1 MYEKALATINK
12 YNMLQKGDKVVLGVS
27 GGADSVALLRLLCQ
41 QREELYLTLFVVH
54 IDHGIRGIEAKRDED
69 FVRDLCVQFEVEF
82 TSKTFD
88 VPKMAK
94 EMGVTEEEC
103 GRFIRYEEF
112 KKCLEANNANKIA
125 VAHNLND
132 QAETLIMRLCRGTG
146 LTGLSGISPV
156 RDNIIRPLIECTRS
170 EIEDYL
176 ESLSQPY
183 CTDSTNLKEDYARNK
198 IRLSL
203 LPYMQKEINGGV
215 INNLAKTA
223 ELLSAEDKY
232 MEEQAEIAYKN
243 SLEKIT
249 ENAVYLRVEDL
260 EKLPEVILR
269 RVIRKGY
276 RAFIKDIKDLTLRH
290 ITLVIQLLSSG
301 TGKRINLVKG
311 LGAQREYEFIK
322 LTQSAKTQTEN
333 FCYALD
339 EDIPI
344 FVKEAGIYV
353 EISKKTKKID
363 GNSHMVCTK
372 AFDCDKISG
381 VLEVRNRKTGDLI
394 SINKENGHKKIKDF
408 FIDQKIPF
416 EERSQVVLITCK
428 NQVLWAV
435 GRRCG
440 EYFIANSETKNKLY
454 IHIWEDLEND

>member
-1 MYEKALATINK
+1 MYKKALATINK

-27 GGADSVALLRLLCQ
+27 GGADSVALLRMLCK

-54 IDHGIRGIEAKRDED
+54 INHGIRGVEANRDED
-69 FVRDLCVQFEVEF
+69 FVCDLCAELGVDF

-88 VPKMAK
+88 VPKVAK

-103 GRFIRYEEF
+103 GRFLRYEEF
-112 KKCLEANNANKIA
+112 KNCLKTNNANKIA

-146 LTGLSGISPV
+146 LTGLSGIAPV
-156 RDNIIRPLIECTRS
+156 RDNIIRPLIECTRR
-170 EIEDYL
+170 EIEEYL
-176 ESLSQPY
+176 ESLNQSY

-203 LPYMQKEINGGV
+203 LPYMEKEINSGV

-232 MEEQAEIAYKN
+232 IEEQAEIAYKN
-243 SLEKIT
+243 ALEKIT
-249 ENAVYLRVEDL
+249 ENAVYLRVKDL

-276 RAFIKDIKDLTLRH
+276 RVFIKDIKDLTLRH
-290 ITLVIQLLSSG
+290 ITLVIHLLGAG
-301 TGKRINLVKG
+301 TGKKINLAKG

-322 LTQSAKTQTEN
+322 LTQNLKKEVEN
-333 FCYALD
+333 FCYFLD
-339 EDIPI
+339 EDVPV

-353 EISKKTKKID
+353 EISKKAKKND

-372 AFDCDKISG
+372 AVDCDKISG

-416 EERSQVVLITCK
+416 EERNRIVLITCK

-454 IHIWEDLEND
+454 IHVWEDLEND

>member
-1 MYEKALATINK
+1 MYKKALATIKK

-27 GGADSVALLRLLCQ
+27 GGADSVALLRMLCK
-41 QREELYLTLFVVH
+41 QREELSFTLFVVH
-54 IDHGIRGIEAKRDED
+54 INHGIRGLEAKSDED
-69 FVRDLCVQFEVEF
+69 FVQDLCDKLGIDF

-88 VPKMAK
+88 VPKIAK

-103 GRFIRYEEF
+103 GRILRYQEF
-112 KKCLEANNANKIA
+112 KNCLKANNANKIA

-146 LTGLSGISPV
+146 LTGLSGIAPV
-156 RDNIIRPLIECTRS
+156 RDNIIRPLIECTRG
-170 EIEDYL
+170 EIEEYL
-176 ESLSQPY
+176 ESLNQPY
-183 CTDSTNLKEDYARNK
+183 CTDSTNFKEDYARNK
-198 IRLSL
+198 IRISL
-203 LPYMQKEINGGV
+203 LPYMEKEINSGV

-243 SLEKIT
+243 ALEKIT
-249 ENAVYLRVEDL
+249 EEAVYLRVEDL

-269 RVIRKGY
+269 RVIRRGY
-276 RAFIKDIKDLTLRH
+276 RVFIKDIKDLTLRH
-290 ITLVIQLLSSG
+290 ITMVIQLLSTG
-301 TGKRINLVKG
+301 TGKKVNLVKG

-322 LTQSAKTQTEN
+322 LTQSQKKEFRD
-333 FCYALD
+333 FCYIPE
-339 EDIPI
+339 EDVPI
-344 FVKEAGIYV
+344 FVKESGIYV
-353 EISKKTKKID
+353 EISKKLKKID
-363 GNSHMVCTK
+363 GNSRMVCTK
-372 AFDCDKISG
+372 AFDCDKIRG

-416 EERSQVVLITCK
+416 EERNRVVLIACK

-454 IHIWEDLEND
+454 IHVWEDLEND

>member
-1 MYEKALATINK
+1 MYKKALTTINK

-27 GGADSVALLRLLCQ
+27 GGADSVALLRILCK
-41 QREELYLTLFVVH
+41 QREELCLTLFVVH
-54 IDHGIRGIEAKRDED
+54 INHGVRGIEAKRDED
-69 FVRDLCVQFEVEF
+69 FVRDLCAQLEVDF

-88 VPKMAK
+88 VPKIAK
-94 EMGVTEEEC
+94 EMGITEEEC
-103 GRFIRYEEF
+103 GRLIRYEEF

-146 LTGLSGISPV
+146 LTGLSGIAPV
-156 RDNIIRPLIECTRS
+156 RDNVIRPLIECRRS
-170 EIEDYL
+170 EIEEYL
-176 ESLSQPY
+176 ENLKQTY

-203 LPYMQKEINGGV
+203 LPYMQKEINAGV

-232 MEEQAEIAYKN
+232 MEEQAAIAYTN
-243 SLEKIT
+243 ALEKRT
-249 ENAVYLRVEDL
+249 EDTVYLRVVDL

-276 RAFIKDIKDLTLRH
+276 REFVKDIKDLTLRH
-290 ITLVIQLLSSG
+290 ITMVMQLLSAG
-301 TGKRINLVKG
+301 TGKKINLVKG

-322 LTQSAKTQTEN
+322 LTQNTKRKTES
-333 FCYALD
+333 FCYVLK
-339 EDIPI
+339 ENVPI

-353 EISKKTKKID
+353 EISKKAKKND

-372 AFDCDKISG
+372 AFDCDRISG

-416 EERSQVVLITCK
+416 EERNGVVLITCK

-440 EYFIANSETKNKLY
+440 EYFIANSETKNKMY
-454 IHIWEDLEND
+454 IHVWEDLEND

>member
-1 MYEKALATINK
+1 MYKKAIATINK
-12 YNMLQKGDKVVLGVS
+12 YNMLQNGDKVVLGVS
-27 GGADSVALLRLLCQ
+27 GGADSVALLRMLCK
-41 QREELYLTLFVVH
+41 QREELSLTLFVVH
-54 IDHGIRGIEAKRDED
+54 INHGIRGAEAKRDED
-69 FVRDLCVQFEVEF
+69 FVRELCVQLKVEF
-82 TSKTFD
+82 ISKTFD
-88 VPKMAK
+88 VPKIAK
-94 EMGVTEEEC
+94 ELGVTEEEC
-103 GRFIRYEEF
+103 GRFLRYEEF
-112 KKCLEANNANKIA
+112 KNFLKANSANKIA

-146 LTGLSGISPV
+146 LTGLSGIAPV
-156 RDNIIRPLIECTRS
+156 RDNIIRPLIECTRG
-170 EIEDYL
+170 EIEEYL
-176 ESLSQPY
+176 ESLNQPY

-203 LPYMQKEINGGV
+203 LPYMEKEINSGV

-243 SLEKIT
+243 ALEKIT
-249 ENAVYLRVEDL
+249 ETAVYLRAEDL

-269 RVIRKGY
+269 RVIRKGF
-276 RAFIKDIKDLTLRH
+276 RVFIKDIKDLTFRH
-290 ITLVIQLLSSG
+290 IALVMQLLRAG
-301 TGKRINLVKG
+301 TGKKINLVKG

-322 LTQSAKTQTEN
+322 LTQSAKTQVDN
-333 FCYALD
+333 FCYALE
-339 EDIPI
+339 EDVPI

-353 EISKKTKKID
+353 EISKKTKKND

-416 EERSQVVLITCK
+416 EERNRIALIACK

-435 GRRCG
+435 GIRCG
-440 EYFIANSETKNKLY
+440 EYFIAKSETKNKLY
-454 IHIWEDLEND
+454 IHVWEDLEND

>member
-12 YNMLQKGDKVVLGVS
+12 YNMLQKGDKIVLGVS
-27 GGADSVALLRLLCQ
+27 GGADSVALLRFLCK
-41 QREELYLTLFVVH
+41 QREELLLTLFVVH
-54 IDHGIRGIEAKRDED
+54 INHGIRGIEANRDEE
-69 FVRDLCVQFEVEF
+69 FVRKLCVQLELDF

-88 VPKMAK
+88 VPKIAK
-94 EMGVTEEEC
+94 EMGITEEEC
-103 GRFIRYEEF
+103 GRFLRYEEF

-156 RDNIIRPLIECTRS
+156 RDNIIRPLIGCTRS

-176 ESLSQPY
+176 ESLNQPY

-203 LPYMQKEINGGV
+203 LPYMQKEINSGV

-232 MEEQAEIAYKN
+232 MEQQAEIAYKN

-269 RVIRKGY
+269 RIIRKGY
-276 RAFIKDIKDLTLRH
+276 REFIKDIKDLTFRH
-290 ITLVIQLLSSG
+290 ITLVIRLLSAG
-301 TGKRINLVKG
+301 TGKKINLVKG
-311 LGAQREYEFIK
+311 LGAKREYEYIM
-322 LTQSAKTQTEN
+322 LTNSTKIQTED
-333 FCYALD
+333 FCYVLH
-339 EDIPI
+339 EDVPV
-344 FVKEAGIYV
+344 FVKEAEIYV
-353 EISKKTKKID
+353 EISKKLKKID

-394 SINKENGHKKIKDF
+394 SINKEKGHKKIKDF

-416 EERSQVVLITCK
+416 EERNRVVLITCK
-428 NQVLWAV
+428 NQVLWAI
-435 GRRCG
+435 GKRCG

-454 IHIWEDLEND
+454 IHVWEDLEND

>member
-1 MYEKALATINK
+1 MYKKAVATINK
-12 YNMLQKGDKVVLGVS
+12 YNMLQKGDKIVLGVS
-27 GGADSVALLRLLCQ
+27 GGADSVALLCMLCK
-41 QREELYLTLFVVH
+41 QREELDLTLFVVH
-54 IDHGIRGIEAKRDED
+54 INHGIRGIEANRDEN
-69 FVRDLCVQFEVEF
+69 FVRNLCVKLEVDF
-82 TSKTFD
+82 TSKTFN
-88 VPKMAK
+88 VPKVAK

-112 KKCLEANNANKIA
+112 KSCLKANNANKIA

-132 QAETLIMRLCRGTG
+132 QAETIIMRLCRGTG
-146 LTGLSGISPV
+146 LTGLSGIAPV
-156 RDNIIRPLIECTRS
+156 RDNIIRPLIECTRG
-170 EIEDYL
+170 EIEEYL
-176 ESLSQPY
+176 KSLNQPY

-203 LPYMQKEINGGV
+203 LPYMEKEINSGV

-243 SLEKIT
+243 ALEKIT
-249 ENAVYLRVEDL
+249 ESEVYLRVEDL
-260 EKLPEVILR
+260 ERLPEVILR

-276 RAFIKDIKDLTLRH
+276 REFIKDIKDITLRH
-290 ITLVIQLLSSG
+290 ITLVIQLLSTG
-301 TGKRINLVKG
+301 TGKKLNLVKG

-322 LTQSAKTQTEN
+322 LTQNSEKEAKD
-333 FCYALD
+333 FCYYLE
-339 EDIPI
+339 EDVPI
-344 FVKEAGIYV
+344 FVKEAGIHV
-353 EISKKTKKID
+353 EISKKPKKID

-372 AFDCDKISG
+372 AFDCDKIRG

-416 EERSQVVLITCK
+416 EERSRVVLIACK
-428 NQVLWAV
+428 NEVLWAV
-435 GRRCG
+435 GKRCG
-440 EYFIANSETKNKLY
+440 EYFIANSKTKNKLY
-454 IHIWEDLEND
+454 VHVWEDLEND